1 MQPLAVEASLLR
13 AVLAS
18 DVKLSVGRELMA
30 RVAAAGAEG
39 RGVLSLAGMLLE
51 AELPANVRAGDE
63 LRLQV
68 RELTPEKVVLAI
80 RDDAP
85 QQPPPIVVQTPRV
98 PLPGGG
104 FVRVA
109 ERDAGRGRAGSDPG
123 GQTHTLSLRYDAPT
137 LGAIDLRFTLSSGAL
152 VLTVGVA
159 PGAHDVAQEQAA
171 VLQRAL
177 TAATERSVTV
187 TVAPRREPVEVF
199 A

>member
-1 MQPLAVEASLLR
+1 MQPLAVDASLLR

-18 DVKLSVGRELMA
+18 DIKLTVGRELMV
-30 RVAAAGAEG
+30 RVAAVDPGG

-51 AELPANVRAGDE
+51 AELPANVRTGEE

-80 RDDAP
+80 RDDSGPPLAAP
-85 QQPPPIVVQTPRV
+85 VEAPRL

-109 ERDAGRGRAGSDPG
+109 ERDAGGPLTAGD
-123 GQTHTLSLRYDAPT
+123 QTHTLTLRYDAPT
-137 LGAIDLRFTLSSGAL
+137 LGAIDLHFTLAAGGLA
-152 VLTVGVA
+152 LTVAVA
-159 PGAHDVAQEQAA
+159 PGAYETASEHAAALQAKLTEA
-171 VLQRAL
+171 AQRA
-177 TAATERSVTV
+177 ANVKVIA
-187 TVAPRREPVEVF
+187 RREPVEVF